1 MGEAKRLL
9 EKKDTPSLNITTYL
23 SALKQYIIAHTLYNY
38 NLVSPFVAV
47 LIAVISSL
55 DNDADVCR
63 NATFKLKG
71 MRNYLHT
78 NFNEVG
84 THIYIYGRTCMRAGI
99 HVLVHTYIHTYS
111 HIYIYAY
118 NHT

>member
-1 MGEAKRLL
+1 M
-9 EKKDTPSLNITTYL
+9 TYS

-38 NLVSPFVAV
+38 NLMSPFVAV

-71 MRNYLHT
+71 MRNYLHS

-84 THIYIYGRTCMRAGI
+84 THIYI
-99 HVLVHTYIHTYS
+99 
-111 HIYIYAY
+111 
-118 NHT
+118 